1 MKISFKLFCR
11 PVIFGFLF
19 SLIALQGVAQN
30 TIYIGGNTV
39 LVSRDTKFPIW
50 VPGGTAVG
58 TGTNVIGISATEY
71 NIAGST
77 PGGNNLV
84 FSRVLNITTSG
95 VGGVSGVSGAVVWK
109 LESVLLSPSGSSS
122 MLISGASGVAGA
134 TGPQGVT
141 GPSGVAGAT
150 GASGPTG
157 ASGVSGPTGPSGA
170 TGATGASGA
179 GASLSGTTPAI
190 TFWATSNTLGS
201 TTAGSGMYWLTSSG
215 YLGIGTTSPKAPL
228 HVAVATSTSPYT
240 SSAITRTSLMGTG
253 VGVYHDYY
261 GHAHNLPYGGYGYIG
276 GGINGISYNNNLDC
290 DGYANESTCTIG
302 LNSVDGVV
310 AITADGDIVGKG
322 TITCASNLVYSDERI
337 KNIKGTSDGVDD
349 LNSIDQIRI
358 VDYTMKDNR
367 LWGGKQF
374 KKVVAQQVEQVY
386 PQAVSSRV
394 EYIPDLYVF
403 ATKAEKTDGGY
414 LITVE
419 KDLPKLKTEKIRL
432 ELEKV
437 GTVEA
442 GFVKRVNDK
451 QILVTAD
458 NDITKGEL
466 FVYGQQVTDFK
477 QVDYDALSMLNIS
490 AVQELHKLVLAQQET
505 IKSQQNQLNSMKAEN
520 SSVKEDMDKMK
531 ASIEVLQQIVGA
543 KSQK

>member
-1 MKISFKLFCR
+1 M
-11 PVIFGFLF
+11 
-19 SLIALQGVAQN
+19 
-30 TIYIGGNTV
+30 
-39 LVSRDTKFPIW
+39 
-50 VPGGTAVG
+50 
-58 TGTNVIGISATEY
+58 
-71 NIAGST
+71 
-77 PGGNNLV
+77 
-84 FSRVLNITTSG
+84 
-95 VGGVSGVSGAVVWK
+95 
-109 LESVLLSPSGSSS
+109 
-122 MLISGASGVAGA
+122 
-134 TGPQGVT
+134 
-141 GPSGVAGAT
+141 
-150 GASGPTG
+150 
-157 ASGVSGPTGPSGA
+157 
-170 TGATGASGA
+170 
-179 GASLSGTTPAI
+179 
-190 TFWATSNTLGS
+190 
-201 TTAGSGMYWLTSSG
+201 
-215 YLGIGTTSPKAPL
+215 
-228 HVAVATSTSPYT
+228 
-240 SSAITRTSLMGTG
+240 
-253 VGVYHDYY
+253 
-261 GHAHNLPYGGYGYIG
+261 
-276 GGINGISYNNNLDC
+276 
-290 DGYANESTCTIG
+290 
-302 LNSVDGVV
+302 
-310 AITADGDIVGKG
+310 
-322 TITCASNLVYSDERI
+322 
-337 KNIKGTSDGVDD
+337 
-349 LNSIDQIRI
+349 
-358 VDYTMKDNR
+358 
-367 LWGGKQF
+367 
-374 KKVVAQQVEQVY
+374 EQVY

-394 EYIPDLYVF
+394 EYRPDLYVF